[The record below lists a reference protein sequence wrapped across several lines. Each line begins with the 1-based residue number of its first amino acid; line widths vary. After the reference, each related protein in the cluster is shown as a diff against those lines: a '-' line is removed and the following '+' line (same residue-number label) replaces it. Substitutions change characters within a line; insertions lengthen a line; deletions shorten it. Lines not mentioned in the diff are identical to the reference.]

1 MSDNVVHAVAGAGG
15 GMISMALTYP
25 LIMVSTRSQV
35 SKTARVCQHEAFAK
49 IIKEEGIRGLYSG
62 IKSAMFG
69 IAVTQYIYYY
79 WYELVKAKLE
89 GFGGSQHT
97 LTIAENML
105 TGALA
110 GAATATIT
118 NPIWVINTRM
128 LINRDTMEDKVP
140 AKQSGTLEAA
150 RKIFREEGV
159 MGFFRG
165 LFPALVLVIN
175 PVIQFTVYE
184 RLRIWWEKRIGRSLH
199 AFDFFVLGALSKLC
213 ATSITYPYIVVK
225 SRMQLKQGSD
235 AASRYTSVGDGIRKI
250 IRAEGVVGLYK
261 GIESKLLQS
270 VLSAAFTFAFKEEL
284 FQSAMSLLVLLGVRA
299 TKSVN

>member
-1 MSDNVVHAVAGAGG
+1 MLCCD
-15 GMISMALTYP
+15 SMALTYP

-49 IIKEEGIRGLYSG
+49 IIKEEGIRGLYS
-62 IKSAMFG
+62 
-69 IAVTQYIYYY
+69 T
-79 WYELVKAKLE
+79 
-89 GFGGSQHT
+89 
-97 LTIAENML
+97 
-105 TGALA
+105 
-110 GAATATIT
+110 
-118 NPIWVINTRM
+118 
-128 LINRDTMEDKVP
+128 

-199 AFDFFVLGALSKLC
+199 AFDFFVLGALSKSL
-213 ATSITYPYIVVK
+213 ATSITYPYIVK
-225 SRMQLKQGSD
+225 SNHVCSS
-235 AASRYTSVGDGIRKI
+235 SRAVMLPRDILLWEMELGKLFGPKALLGYIWVSNP
-250 IRAEGVVGLYK
+250 
-261 GIESKLLQS
+261 LLQS